1 MTYRARMHPDQI
13 ALQLWTVR
21 ALTAVDVPG
30 TLKAVRA
37 AGYGAVELARIPPE
51 SYGALRGW
59 LDDAE
64 LQPMGAHEVIEDL
77 RADAASVAARLTA
90 VGCPRVIVSWMPE
103 ADRLTHS
110 DVRRFAAELAR
121 FEAFFADHGIALGY
135 HNHWFEFDP
144 LDGTTAWDILLAELP
159 ATIELEIDVYWT
171 AFAGRDPVAEIV
183 GAGERVRLLHM
194 KDRSMGEEPH
204 DVPAGEGTLDMPAIV
219 AAGRVAGVDWY
230 VAEQDE
236 PEVILDDIA
245 SAYRYLS
252 SIAS

>member
-1 MTYRARMHPDQI
+1 MAYRARMQPDQI

-21 ALTAVDVPG
+21 ELTAVDVPG

-51 SYGALRGW
+51 AYGALRGW

-64 LQPMGAHEVIEDL
+64 LQPMGEHVIIEEL
-77 RADAASVAARLTA
+77 RADAPGVADRLLA
-90 VGCPRVIVSWMPE
+90 VGCPRVVVSWMPE

-121 FEAFFADHGIALGY
+121 FETVFADRGISLGY

-159 ATIELEIDVYWT
+159 ASIDLEMDVYWT
-171 AFAGRDPVAEIV
+171 AFAGRDPVTEITR
-183 GAGERVRLLHM
+183 AGERVRLLHM
-194 KDRSMGEEPH
+194 KDRSAGDEPH
-204 DVPAGEGTLDMPAIV
+204 DLPAGEGILDMPAIV
-219 AAGRVAGVDWY
+219 AAGRALGVEWY
-230 VAEQDE
+230 IAEQDE
-236 PEVILDDIA
+236 PRVILDDIA

-252 SIAS
+252 SIAT

>member
-1 MTYRARMHPDQI
+1 MTYRARMQPDQI

-21 ALTAVDVPG
+21 ELTAADVPG
-30 TLKAVRA
+30 ALKAVRA

-64 LQPMGAHEVIEDL
+64 LQPMGEHVIIEDL
-77 RADAASVAARLTA
+77 RADAPGVADRLAA

-110 DVRRFAAELAR
+110 DVRRFAAELGRQA
-121 FEAFFADHGIALGY
+121 AYFADRGLSFGY

-159 ATIELEIDVYWT
+159 STVELEIDVYWT
-171 AFAGRDPVAEIV
+171 AFAGRDPVTEIV
-183 GAGERVRLLHM
+183 GAGDRVRLLHM
-194 KDRSMGEEPH
+194 KDRSPGDEPH
-204 DVPAGEGTLDMPAIV
+204 DVPAGQGILDMPGIV
-219 AAGRVAGVDWY
+219 AAGRALGVEWY
-230 VAEQDE
+230 IAEQDE
-236 PEVILDDIA
+236 PGVILDDVA
-245 SAYRYLS
+245 SAYRFLRS
-252 SIAS
+252 LAT